1 VLTWKKLGPAY
12 MASVIL
18 DGGQPANLVI
28 VGDSA
33 NPKGAALVRKSES
46 GEESG
51 SYFPEAAGLLRPADL
66 IEAYCLQER
75 AFGKRGFPVPVGA
88 E

>member
-12 MASVIL
+12 TASVIL
-18 DGGQPANLVI
+18 DGGEPANLVI
-28 VGDSA
+28 VGDCT

-46 GEESG
+46 GEEAG
-51 SYFPEAAGLLRPADL
+51 TYLPEAASLLHSTDL

-75 AFGKRGFPVPVGA
+75 AFGQRGFPAPVVL

>member
-1 VLTWKKLGPAY
+1 
-12 MASVIL
+12 
-18 DGGQPANLVI
+18 
-28 VGDSA
+28 
-33 NPKGAALVRKSES
+33 VRKSES

-75 AFGKRGFPVPVGA
+75 AFGQRGFPVPVVA